1 MPEIAVAANRFN
13 ITTLQSTC
21 SHMTI
26 VSLNAAPIS
35 DIIVLATTSSSPYLL
50 TLDVLSFECITTH
63 D

>member
-1 MPEIAVAANRFN
+1 
-13 ITTLQSTC
+13 LQSTC

-35 DIIVLATTSSSPYLL
+35 HIIVLATTSSSPYLL